1 MKISFVFPS
10 RERPSKFFKTLDN
23 LKEFVIRE
31 DYEVVCV
38 LDIED
43 ETMNN
48 DAVKE
53 RAKAY
58 PQAKLNYTHTT
69 GKVNA
74 INKGLEFIDPEFDI
88 LILIAD
94 DIEFTMKG
102 FDYEI
107 ECDMQKYAPKLDF
120 VIHYPDQVPQ
130 SGRNQITMPV
140 LGHEFINYFGWIYEP
155 SFKSV
160 WCDTYMLKLSKRLNK
175 HKFIDKHLYLHNHP
189 IWLKQPYDEL
199 MKRNESLYQEDSI
212 TYFKL
217 IANDFSL

>member
-1 MKISFVFPS
+1 MRISFIFPS
-10 RERPSKFFKTLDN
+10 RERPTKFFKTLDN

-31 DYEVVCV
+31 DHEVVCV
-38 LDIED
+38 LDESD
-43 ETMNN
+43 KTMNN
-48 DAVKE
+48 DEVKE

-58 PQAKLNYTHTT
+58 PQARLNYTNTT

-74 INKGLEFIDPEFDI
+74 INKGLEFIDPAYDI

-107 ECDMQKYAPKLDF
+107 EVDTMKYAPKLDM
-120 VIHYPDQVPQ
+120 ILHYPDQIPQ

-140 LGHEFINYFGWIYEP
+140 CGREFVSYFGHIYNP
-155 SFKSV
+155 LFKSV
-160 WCDTYMLKLSKRLNK
+160 WCDSFQLKISQRLKK

-199 MKRNESLYQEDSI
+199 MKRNESLYQEDSV

-217 IANDFSL
+217 IANDFGL